1 MNPKLYVATFME
13 PEPGIWAAVIDHL
26 PDMNITAY
34 SPAALKAR
42 IASAIDA
49 AYDKSGK
56 LVRVVECEPFKPGK
70 YTFVAIPT
78 AGVAL
83 KNALAREELLKEHVA
98 LLKKAI
104 EPFANEAVNVASYS
118 DDDSTLLRCD
128 VKDLRRANRALINTR
143 HVDIDATVQMRR
155 TAGEENTTVWRIST
169 RDDAA
174 IERSDRI
181 AELEKALEPFA
192 RANNLIPKHN
202 GDECL
207 TNLAVKVG
215 CVRNAARVLPRKATF
230 STKHINWRSVASG
243 YEGSS
248 SGVLLYKA
256 LEIGG
261 MDLSGWRLFALW
273 PGEDCG
279 ELGRFIKG
287 PVGSSSGVSGF
298 ATLQAATIAA
308 EQDLMGCIDQLTQAG
323 VIADHAKQP

>member
-192 RANNLIPKHN
+192 Q
-202 GDECL
+202 
-207 TNLAVKVG
+207 VG
-215 CVRNAARVLPRKATF
+215 RYVPL
-230 STKHINWRSVASG
+230 STKTDTSIEGTFNAKEWRQAANALPGGKTFVTKHLKWEPITSG
-243 YEGSS
+243 FNGSS

-261 MDLSGWRLFALW
+261 KDLAGWRLYALW

-279 ELGRFIKG
+279 ESGRFIKG
-287 PVGSSSGVSGF
+287 PIGSSSGVSGF